1 MDNEFPLP
9 LKRNDDYELIGELS
23 SVDKYEE
30 LFSQARLAM
39 STAAQL
45 EAKAFIEEKIGVN
58 VDSEFFDV
66 NDEAVALSKIIVEAV
81 TLLEWCGY
89 DAEKRQELYRR
100 LNESNRKEGE
110 IKNAY
115 FGTGRKCV

>member
-9 LKRNDDYELIGELS
+9 LKRTDDYELIGELS
-23 SVDKYEE
+23 AVDKYEE

-39 STAAQL
+39 STAARL

-100 LNESNRKEGE
+100 LNESNRKEGD